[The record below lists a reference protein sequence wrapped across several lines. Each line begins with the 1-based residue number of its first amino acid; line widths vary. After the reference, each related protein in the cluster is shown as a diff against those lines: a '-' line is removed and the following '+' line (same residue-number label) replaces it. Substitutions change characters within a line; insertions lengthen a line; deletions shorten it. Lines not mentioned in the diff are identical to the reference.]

1 MDGIELR
8 LIIPVTL
15 LRMRDLLRGQFLAI
29 DGHLYHFFPDSGKP
43 VKEGV
48 G

>member
-1 MDGIELR
+1 MKLPR
-8 LIIPVTL
+8 T
-15 LRMRDLLRGQFLAI
+15 RDLIRGQFLAI